1 MKNTTILLGWLLA
14 SSACAEDMESLMRR
28 CAPDVHPKTLSA
40 IVRTE
45 SNAKAYVISD
55 DGRIGK
61 PWSERKH
68 LIRSFDPATKDDAA
82 KLVDSLTAQN
92 HMVGIGLT
100 QINSRHLKRMGTS
113 VQAALDPCTNL
124 RLGAQI
130 LVEFYIEAKKRFADA
145 DKALLA
151 AISAYNTGS
160 FENGFGN
167 GYVQKVVNASQHIVP
182 EIRYGR
188 VGGTKIA
195 QVRPVAAKVKTVTAA
210 ANRPGNRLLE
220 AKLAV
225 IEVES
230 F

>member
-1 MKNTTILLGWLLA
+1 MKAAAAILSLLA
-14 SSACAEDMESLMRR
+14 ANAAAEDLDAIMRR
-28 CAPDVHPKTLSA
+28 CAPDVHPKTLAA

-55 DGRIGK
+55 DGPIGL
-61 PWSERKH
+61 PWSQRKSM
-68 LIRSFDPATKDDAA
+68 IRSFDPATKDDAVN
-82 KLVDSLTAQN
+82 LVDQLNAQN

-100 QINSRHLKRMGTS
+100 QINSRHLKRMGAS
-113 VQAALDPCTNL
+113 VQAALDPCINL
-124 RLGAQI
+124 RLGAKI
-130 LVEFYIEAKKRFADA
+130 LVEFYLDAKKRITDP

-188 VGGTKIA
+188 
-195 QVRPVAAKVKTVTAA
+195 AA
-210 ANRPGNRLLE
+210 APVSRPENALGKSRRSTLLE
-220 AKLAV
+220 AKLAA